1 MQTLGIAIDP
11 GSGKPKLFGVVLSG
25 TAQAPV
31 VQSEFEFRA
40 QHGAPSEQA
49 TALARLLQGK
59 LPGLAFE
66 AAGIRVAGAPP
77 VASRRRAAFSRAH
90 AEGAA
95 LFVLREHLGRAVTQ
109 GDPKSFAAALGETK
123 DAFVERATALSKS
136 KADAAMAAIAAF
148 SG

>member
-11 GSGKPKLFGVVLSG
+11 GSGKPKLFGVVISG

-40 QHGAPSEQA
+40 RDEAPGEQA

-59 LPGLAFE
+59 LPGLDFE
-66 AAGIRVAGAPP
+66 AAGIRVAGASP
-77 VASRRRAAFSRAH
+77 VANRRRAAFSRAH

-95 LFVLREHLGRAVTQ
+95 LFVLREHLGRAVVQ
-109 GDPKSFAAALGETK
+109 GDPKSFAKALGETK
-123 DAFVERATALSKS
+123 SVLVERATALSKG

-148 SG
+148 SS